1 MFNILYLTSS
11 IYTDYPVCLLAGSDY
26 EDEGVDLMPFF
37 SPTSYNGYGESD
49 KVSNV

>member
-1 MFNILYLTSS
+1 MFNMFYL
-11 IYTDYPVCLLAGSDY
+11 IHICFPACLLAGSDY

-37 SPTSYNGYGESD
+37 SPTSYNGYGDSD